1 MDDLTFSE
9 VDFMYHLRER
19 LSLIRSPVVRS
30 RLLLQFSQLLDMAYL
45 GDASE
50 KDHKKIVQLIDE
62 VEDLTD
68 RLSKYED
75 VD

>member
-1 MDDLTFSE
+1 MDNLTFYE
-9 VDFMYHLRER
+9 FDFMCHLRER

-50 KDHKKIVQLIDE
+50 KDRERIVQLNAE
-62 VEDLTD
+62 VDDLTD

>member
-1 MDDLTFSE
+1 MNDLTFNE
-9 VDFMYHLRER
+9 THFMYHLKHR
-19 LSLIRSPVVRS
+19 LELICSPVVRS
-30 RLLLQFSQLLDMAYL
+30 RLLLQFSQLLDMVYL

-50 KDHKKIVQLIDE
+50 EDLEKIARLNDE

>member
-1 MDDLTFSE
+1 MHDLTFYE
-9 VDFMYHLRER
+9 THFIYHLKHR
-19 LSLIRSPVVRS
+19 LELIRSPVVRS

-75 VD
+75 VS

>member
-1 MDDLTFSE
+1 MDDLTFNE
-9 VDFMYHLRER
+9 THFMYHLKHR
-19 LSLIRSPVVRS
+19 LELIRSPVVRS

-50 KDHKKIVQLIDE
+50 EDLEKIARLNDE

-75 VD
+75 VS